1 MLLTAWSAGERREAR
16 VARSIWRFV
25 CWCIRL
31 EKVSCC
37 YLGKGVCKGRRV
49 EGESVE

>member
-1 MLLTAWSAGERREAR
+1 MLLTAWSAVERREER

-31 EKVSCC
+31 EKVRCC
-37 YLGKGVCKGRRV
+37 RVGEGDVRDEKWGVG
-49 EGESVE
+49 G